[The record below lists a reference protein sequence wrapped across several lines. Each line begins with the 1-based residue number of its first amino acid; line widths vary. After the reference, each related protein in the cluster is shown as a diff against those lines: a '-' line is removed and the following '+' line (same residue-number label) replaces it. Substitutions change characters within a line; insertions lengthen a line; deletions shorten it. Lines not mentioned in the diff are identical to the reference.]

1 MVISKSNK
9 FLFISVPKTGS
20 STLRRLLSG
29 HQSVKKT
36 HKASK
41 KNFIH
46 STCQQLIEDN
56 EINEKEYFKFAFVRN
71 PWDRALSE
79 YLFHKKRKGCR
90 CGQKFFAKNFSSFKS
105 FLRKGGVFRCGYSAH
120 GKQQYEF
127 LVNKQNKIIVDFIG
141 RFDCFEEDLKQ
152 VFNILNIKIPNT
164 IPRANQ
170 TRRIRPLNKYYCK
183 ETVELVKNMYE
194 KDIELFNFKPPEV
207 S

>member
-9 FLFISVPKTGS
+9 FLFISIPKTGS

-29 HQSVKKT
+29 YQSVKRT
-36 HKASK
+36 HKTSK

-56 EINEKEYFKFAFVRN
+56 KINEKEYFKFAFVRN
-71 PWDRALSE
+71 PWDRVLSE

-90 CGQKFFAKNFSSFKS
+90 CGQKFFSRNFPSFKS
-105 FLRKGGVFRCGYSAH
+105 FLRKDGVFRCGYSAH

-127 LVNKQNKIIVDFIG
+127 ITNQQNQIIVDFVG
-141 RFDCFEEDLKQ
+141 RFDRFEEDLKK
-152 VFNILNIKIPNT
+152 VFNTLNINIPNK

-170 TRRIRPLNKYYCK
+170 TRRIRPLNHYYCE
-183 ETVELVKNMYE
+183 ETVGLVKNMYE
-194 KDIELFNFKPPEV
+194 KDVELFNFKPPEV